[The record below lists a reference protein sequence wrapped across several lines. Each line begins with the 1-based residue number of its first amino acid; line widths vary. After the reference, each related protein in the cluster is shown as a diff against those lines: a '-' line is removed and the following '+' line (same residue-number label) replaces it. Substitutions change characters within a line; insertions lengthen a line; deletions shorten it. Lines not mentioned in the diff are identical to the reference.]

1 MYRYTVYAHVHV
13 DSRPYITATEH
24 GVRCIL
30 VHMYA
35 YTVCTVLPT
44 LPSFP
49 PLSLPQKQAG
59 LRSSLPRSAAQLC
72 DAIQELL
79 NLVPGQRQFQE
90 ALKKMREVSNS
101 VETGQVRGR
110 EER

>member
-1 MYRYTVYAHVHV
+1 MY
-13 DSRPYITATEH
+13 YIY
-24 GVRCIL
+24 L
-30 VHMYA
+30 
-35 YTVCTVLPT
+35 L
-44 LPSFP
+44 LFP
-49 PLSLPQKQAG
+49 PPSLCPSLPQEQAG
-59 LRSSLPRSAAQLC
+59 LRSSFPRSAAQLS

-79 NLVPGQRQFQE
+79 NLVPGQQQFQE

>member
-1 MYRYTVYAHVHV
+1 MYMYMYMYILVHAHVHV
-13 DSRPYITATEH
+13 HY
-24 GVRCIL
+24 VQYL
-30 VHMYA
+30 
-35 YTVCTVLPT
+35 L
-44 LPSFP
+44 LFP
-49 PLSLPQKQAG
+49 PPSLCPSLPQEQAG
-59 LRSSLPRSAAQLC
+59 LRSSLPHSAAQLS

-79 NLVPGQRQFQE
+79 NLIPGQRQFQE